1 MKNMTNIPQMTSNV
15 MMTCNSCTPSQL
27 PAFTEIR
34 DRLDGLGS
42 VPKRTDESSKGGLAV
57 PFTGVAKR
65 MVQPYNALL

>member
-42 VPKRTDESSKGGLAV
+42 VPKRTDESSKGGASC
-57 PFTGVAKR
+57 TIHWGS
-65 MVQPYNALL
+65 QTNGTAL